1 MKTQCNISQDRE
13 GRASRARYQQGRASL
28 RNGWNQLA
36 VQLDRRLAWSPDAFT
51 FQWELRVVQ
60 VSNMFSSETVRAAK
74 VLEES
79 QPVTGASSSVCSLQ
93 KHIVMH
99 YLSPRVTV
107 TVGLMTSPRTSLTIR
122 QNNLCCRCSS
132 CPLTPA
138 SNGILLYIAS
148 ILWDSIED

>member
-1 MKTQCNISQDRE
+1 M
-13 GRASRARYQQGRASL
+13 
-28 RNGWNQLA
+28 
-36 VQLDRRLAWSPDAFT
+36 QLDRRLAWSPDAFT
-51 FQWELRVVQ
+51 FQWELRAVQ

-79 QPVTGASSSVCSLQ
+79 QPVTGAGSSVCSLQ

-107 TVGLMTSPRTSLTIR
+107 TVGLMTSPGNISYYKTKQPVLSL
-122 QNNLCCRCSS
+122 LFL
-132 CPLTPA
+132 PTPA